1 MARESAIIATM
12 AAETAPGS
20 ATIVRLLAQRRLDL
34 RPLVEGDAR
43 RDAPIDWIA
52 SSDLDDPTPFL
63 SPGHVLLTTGRQL
76 LERDG
81 AAAGYVAAL
90 VAGGI
95 LGLGFATGLH
105 APEVPRELVAAC
117 EAAALPLFEVP
128 LSTPFLAIIHWCAD
142 LQRDRERWATSAQR
156 AVAGAALA
164 PTGHR
169 SVVRRLASE
178 LGASVVL
185 LDAAG
190 SERAASRAAMPSAVL
205 AAARETLRA
214 ARRTTSTTVT
224 EAGAATVTTL
234 GAGERLLGCV
244 CIWTREPLDS
254 AAQSVAS
261 VAAAWL
267 EFSLASA
274 VDASRRLSELEG
286 ALTAL
291 ALEGQADAVGALLL
305 KTGRR
310 LPQEPIVV
318 ASAETALAR
327 YAMEDALRDTAG
339 DVLWT
344 PEGDRLLFV
353 ASLAD
358 RARLDAFLERL
369 DATAGLSAP
378 SSWRLAPVAA
388 SEAAAA
394 LQRAKRTGVAAATFD
409 RALDG
414 LLGMLDDRVARDAA
428 RAQLSPIVAVD
439 GGAERLA
446 LVQAWF
452 AEECSWDAT
461 ARKVGLHRHS
471 VRARVRSVADD
482 LRLDVDA
489 FADRATLWALLA
501 AADLPRWRSA

>member
-1 MARESAIIATM
+1 M
-12 AAETAPGS
+12 AAVTSPDA
-20 ATIVRLLAQRRLDL
+20 ATVSRLLAHRALDV
-34 RPLVEGDAR
+34 RALVEGDDR
-43 RDAPIDWIA
+43 RDAPIVWIA

-81 AAAGYVAAL
+81 AAAGYVDAL

-105 APEVPRELVAAC
+105 APEVPGELVAAC

-169 SVVRRLASE
+169 AVVRRLASE
-178 LGASVVL
+178 LGASVAL

-190 SERAASRAAMPSAVL
+190 NERASSRTSVPGAAL
-205 AAARETLRA
+205 DAARQTLGS

-224 EAGAATVTTL
+224 EGGSATITTL

-244 CIWTREPLDS
+244 CIWTRSPLDS

-267 EFSLASA
+267 EFSLVSA

-291 ALEGQADAVGALLL
+291 ALEGQSDAVGALLL

-318 ASAETALAR
+318 ACAETALAR

-344 PEGDRLLFV
+344 PDGDRLLFV

-358 RARLDAFLERL
+358 RARLDAFLARL

-388 SEAAAA
+388 SEAASA
-394 LQRAKRTGVAAATFD
+394 LQRAKRTGAAAATFD
-409 RALDG
+409 RAVDG

-428 RAQLSPIVAVD
+428 RAQLAPLVAHE

-446 LVQAWF
+446 LVRSWF
-452 AEECSWDAT
+452 EHECSWDAT
-461 ARKVGLHRHS
+461 ARSVGLHRHS
-471 VRARVRSVADD
+471 VRARVRSVADE